1 MPLHQR
7 KLKVIL
13 LTIGGISFECQVS
26 NWELQNNTP
35 DGEKLFSFCPD
46 GEDVE
51 ETDDDFALSLTLFAD
66 WRENGISDYL
76 WAHNKETAAFEIVHH
91 PGTADEEVQWT
102 GNLKIKAPNVGGEIK
117 TTETHTIVLPVIGT
131 PVYGRAA

>member
-7 KLKVIL
+7 KLKVIN
-13 LTIGGISFECQVS
+13 LTIGGTSFECQVS

-35 DGEKLFSFCPD
+35 DGEKLYSYCPD

-51 ETDDDFALSLTLFAD
+51 EVDDDFALSLTLFAD
-66 WRENGISDYL
+66 WRESGISDYL
-76 WAHNKETAAFEIVHH
+76 WSNNGQTAAFEIVHH
-91 PGTADEEVQWT
+91 PDTPAEEVQWT
-102 GNLKIKAPNVGGEIK
+102 GNLKLKAPNVGGEIK
-117 TTETHTIVLPVIGT
+117 TTETHTIVLQIIGT